1 MRYYF
6 EWDPNKAKENSIKHK
21 VSFEQT
27 TAIFLD
33 PNAISIFD
41 KNHSEIEERWIT
53 MGIDKN
59 GVLLI
64 VIHTFKEVEDNLCII
79 RIISARK
86 ATKKEINQ
94 YNKEIL

>member
-1 MRYYF
+1 MKYYF
-6 EWDPNKAKENSIKHK
+6 EWDPNKAKENSTKHK
-21 VSFEQT
+21 VSFEQAT
-27 TAIFLD
+27 TIFLD
-33 PNAISIFD
+33 SNAISIFD

-53 MGIDKN
+53 IGIDKN

-94 YNKEIL
+94 YNEEIL